1 MKKPQSLVAKL
12 CAIMRRVDAVAKRGT
27 NETDGYIY
35 ATEGDIKEAFR
46 DELAKRRVF
55 LVPSVLS
62 SERHKITLSL
72 RGGDVDTYITV
83 QRVQWT
89 FFDGDGDAPINCI
102 VEGCGE
108 DQSDKGVYKALT
120 GSLKSLLMSSFL
132 IRSGEDP
139 DADSK
144 TTAKEVREKKLEAAQ
159 KVGEAKANG
168 TYKPEESFPLWYV
181 YPEEFNGHY
190 ARMFGTDA
198 AFTKY
203 REALMAN
210 GKFNLETK
218 TYKIPRAKMDELI
231 YVLSQMGVT
240 VKDVSANA

>member
-1 MKKPQSLVAKL
+1 
-12 CAIMRRVDAVAKRGT
+12 MRKVNGVAKRGE

-46 DELAKRRVF
+46 DELAKRRIF

-62 SERHKITLSL
+62 SERHKINLSL

-89 FFDGDGDAPINCI
+89 FFDGDGDAPICCI
-102 VEGCGE
+102 VEGSGE

-120 GSLKSLLMSSFL
+120 GSLKSLLLSSFL

-144 TTAKEVREKKLEAAQ
+144 TAAKDVRAKKTEAAQ
-159 KVGEAKANG
+159 AIGEAKANG
-168 TYKPEESFPLWYV
+168 TYTENGTHFPLWYT
-181 YPEEFNGHY
+181 YPEQFNGHY
-190 ARMFGTDA
+190 ALIRGTDEA
-198 AFTKY
+198 LTEY
-203 REALMAN
+203 REPLMGN
-210 GKFNLETK
+210 GKYIASLK
-218 TYKIPRAKMDELI
+218 GYKVAKENVEELV
-231 YVLSQMGVT
+231 YVLKQLQIPIKEVPNES
-240 VKDVSANA
+240 NN